1 MTVGS
6 CVDFNFMDKY
16 CSLNMLLCFA
26 EERMSYRIEFLFF
39 SELNERV
46 KVKLCFIQLSSV
58 HFIIQCVA

>member
-26 EERMSYRIEFLFF
+26 EERMSYRIEFSFF

-46 KVKLCFIQLSSV
+46 KVKLCFIQV
-58 HFIIQCVA
+58 